1 MRVRVRVL
9 GGGGAV
15 EGAAAARRERQGGVA
30 KKVDVTTI
38 IGDLSS
44 FRSEQ

>member
-15 EGAAAARRERQGGVA
+15 EGAAVAQRERQGGVA

-38 IGDLSS
+38 IRDLSF

>member
-9 GGGGAV
+9 VGGAVV
-15 EGAAAARRERQGGVA
+15 EGAAVAQRERQGGVA

-38 IGDLSS
+38 IHDLSF
-44 FRSEQ
+44 FRSEK

>member
-38 IGDLSS
+38 IRDLSF
-44 FRSEQ
+44 FRSE